1 MLPRRSGV
9 ADIETLGHFIRG
21 SNQQPGPPPRLLPD
35 GPRALHGID
44 PQQFAQPPSLWAPGV
59 KALIDGALAEHDFLD
74 FDEPYRL
81 VR

>member
-1 MLPRRSGV
+1 MRECYRAV
-9 ADIETLGHFIRG
+9 ADMDALGHLIRG
-21 SNQQPGPPPRLLPD
+21 SNQTARPPRLLPD

-44 PQQFAQPPSLWAPGV
+44 PQQFAQPPSLGAPGV